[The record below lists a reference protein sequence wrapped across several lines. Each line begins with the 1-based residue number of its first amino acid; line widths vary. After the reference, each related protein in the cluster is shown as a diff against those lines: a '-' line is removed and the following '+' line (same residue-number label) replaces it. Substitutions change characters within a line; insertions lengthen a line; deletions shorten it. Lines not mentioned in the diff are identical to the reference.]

1 MKSTDELLLIPH
13 EEGFRAWRAK
23 GGQMQAVDSE
33 SKNWKNAEW
42 VALPAKAV
50 VSVPMRFTGVDGAR
64 RDSAAQLELEAAGF
78 GNETADTFNFEI
90 VSCGVADEK
99 DQPIAALIQVAPLPA
114 EVLDAADDARF
125 IPSVAF
131 HHLEPREVLL
141 WHEAGGWVMAV
152 PNAKGTPVHCQALSA
167 RQLDGDAAT
176 EIRRVLAGLDLIGV
190 LPELDSICISSSG
203 VEGEET
209 APEDFVN
216 GLDLPV
222 VVRRAGPPT
231 LPGAATRLVP
241 APVVQL
247 RHERQQRRMVMMGVA
262 AFTFVLIAALGA
274 FAMRVLI
281 RERQLAAE
289 DQRLNEIEP
298 QLSAI
303 RDAKAS
309 WDDLRPALTPDLY
322 PVESIYQLILLLPP
336 EGIRVTR
343 FELRTDGMVIDGEAS
358 SLGHGI
364 EFRDKLV
371 AAPAFKRW
379 QWDFPAPTSLPD
391 GRATFRAEAR
401 PPEAAT
407 DATGQ
412 EVTSL

>member
-1 MKSTDELLLIPH
+1 
-13 EEGFRAWRAK
+13 
-23 GGQMQAVDSE
+23 
-33 SKNWKNAEW
+33 
-42 VALPAKAV
+42 
-50 VSVPMRFTGVDGAR
+50 
-64 RDSAAQLELEAAGF
+64 
-78 GNETADTFNFEI
+78 
-90 VSCGVADEK
+90 
-99 DQPIAALIQVAPLPA
+99 
-114 EVLDAADDARF
+114 
-125 IPSVAF
+125 
-131 HHLEPREVLL
+131 
-141 WHEAGGWVMAV
+141 
-152 PNAKGTPVHCQALSA
+152 
-167 RQLDGDAAT
+167 
-176 EIRRVLAGLDLIGV
+176 
-190 LPELDSICISSSG
+190 
-203 VEGEET
+203 
-209 APEDFVN
+209 
-216 GLDLPV
+216 
-222 VVRRAGPPT
+222 
-231 LPGAATRLVP
+231 
-241 APVVQL
+241 
-247 RHERQQRRMVMMGVA
+247 MMGVA

-281 RERQLAAE
+281 RERQLVAE
-289 DQRLNEIEP
+289 EHRLNEIEP
-298 QLSAI
+298 QLAAI